1 MHIVSITVKER
12 NDEVPEVQKVLTKY
26 GKNIIS
32 RLGLH
37 NTGKNKQG
45 LIIIAYEGQD
55 VQNFIDELEKIEK
68 IDVKSM
74 KIL

>member
-12 NDEVPEVQKVLTKY
+12 NDEVPEVQKILTKY

-45 LIIIAYEGQD
+45 LIIIVYEGQD
-55 VQNFIDELEKIEK
+55 IQNFMDELQKIQK
-68 IDVKSM
+68 INVKSM

>member
-1 MHIVSITVKER
+1 MHIVSITVKKRE
-12 NDEVPEVQKVLTKY
+12 DEVPDVQKTLTKY

-37 NTGKNKQG
+37 NTGKNKNG
-45 LIIIAYEGQD
+45 IIIIVYDGQD
-55 VQNFIDELEKIEK
+55 VETFEKELQKIEK

>member
-45 LIIIAYEGQD
+45 LIIIVYEGQD